1 MHQEESRLATTEL
14 SEDER
19 RVLRAL
25 KEIHDRDLPPTTHV
39 VAELVGS
46 TFGPT
51 RRVLNMLFEHGLVNE
66 SLTLTDEGRKTI
78 QP

>member
-1 MHQEESRLATTEL
+1 MTTAELARDEL
-14 SEDER
+14 

-25 KEIHDRDLPPTTHV
+25 ETVHDRDLPPTTHI

-51 RRVLNMLFEHGLVNE
+51 RRVLNMLFERGLVTA
-66 SLTLTDEGRKTI
+66 SLELTDEGHRI
-78 QP
+78 AESEQ

>member
-1 MHQEESRLATTEL
+1 MTTAELARDEL
-14 SEDER
+14 

-25 KEIHDRDLPPTTHV
+25 KSVHDRDLPPTTHI

-51 RRVLNMLFEHGLVNE
+51 RRVLNMLFERGLVTA
-66 SLTLTDEGRKTI
+66 SLELTDEGHRI
-78 QP
+78 AESEQ

>member
-1 MHQEESRLATTEL
+1 MATAELA
-14 SEDER
+14 EDER

-25 KEIHDRDLPPTTHV
+25 RAVRERDLPPTTHI

-51 RRVLNMLFEHGLVNE
+51 RRVINRLLERGLVTA
-66 SLTLTDEGRKTI
+66 SLELTDEGRREADA
-78 QP
+78 